1 MRSVR
6 LGIDFLQILRPPD
19 HAPLLG
25 GDVTHTQRAGLT
37 DRTSPGTIM
46 LALVVLRTA
55 TPDNNA
61 PLAHSSWSAHGR
73 GKRHTG
79 EHGFRGLPAHGS
91 LGDGE
96 PRRTAKGP
104 VGGKWRRVVVDYL
117 RSTCASGK
125 LPCERM
131 DLLQFGVYRGASMR
145 AMGLEL
151 NHSGTLIR
159 RFWGFDSFEG
169 LPSEDATVGTDVREW
184 ARGAFSAAAALGDY
198 SFSSVQSKLLR
209 YIDDPRV
216 TFVRGFYNE
225 SLTTG
230 LSRHVRPVLYADI
243 DCDLYV
249 SARDALQWMLGNG
262 LVVSGTVVGYDDGSQ
277 EMLRGRG
284 ERTRRWLPSSGSC
297 CSR

>member
-1 MRSVR
+1 
-6 LGIDFLQILRPPD
+6 
-19 HAPLLG
+19 
-25 GDVTHTQRAGLT
+25 
-37 DRTSPGTIM
+37 
-46 LALVVLRTA
+46 
-55 TPDNNA
+55 
-61 PLAHSSWSAHGR
+61 
-73 GKRHTG
+73 
-79 EHGFRGLPAHGS
+79 
-91 LGDGE
+91 
-96 PRRTAKGP
+96 
-104 VGGKWRRVVVDYL
+104 
-117 RSTCASGK
+117 
-125 LPCERM
+125 M

-151 NHSGTLIR
+151 NHSGTLFR

-262 LVVSGTVVGYDDGSQ
+262 LVVSGTVVGYDDIWVSGDAQGEGRAHKEMVAKFGLVLQPLSQ
-277 EMLRGRG
+277 QVWVVLSCERCRGAV
-284 ERTRRWLPSSGSC
+284 P
-297 CSR
+297 